1 MPQDLVLLDY
11 PSGSTNSLCVLCRPV
26 AKHRYAA
33 WLGDEFLGYAIARVD
48 GMWTGKTPS
57 DETFP
62 GGSDREEALAALLAH
77 RGRSVEG
84 SSRGMPSDLLS
95 RFENE

>member
-1 MPQDLVLLDY
+1 MAQELVSIDY
-11 PSGSTNSLCVLCRPV
+11 PPGSTYSLCILWKPV
-26 AKHRYAA
+26 AKRRYAA

-48 GMWTGKTPS
+48 GKWTGKTPC

-62 GGSDREEALAALLAH
+62 GWFDREDALVTLLAH

-84 SSRGMPSDLLS
+84 SSRAMQLDLRR
-95 RFENE
+95 RFANE